1 MPDEAAHLP
10 ALAERAYAAQ
20 ESVEGRMLLSLALHG
35 LRCDFAT
42 SSANASERFRAM
54 DRLLT
59 AVVTGD
65 HAAYSLHAPDTWA
78 TKEHPLARQIVE
90 STPHTRDRS

>member
-1 MPDEAAHLP
+1 
-10 ALAERAYAAQ
+10 
-20 ESVEGRMLLSLALHG
+20 
-35 LRCDFAT
+35 
-42 SSANASERFRAM
+42 M

-65 HAAYSLHAPDTWA
+65 QAAYSLHAPDTWA